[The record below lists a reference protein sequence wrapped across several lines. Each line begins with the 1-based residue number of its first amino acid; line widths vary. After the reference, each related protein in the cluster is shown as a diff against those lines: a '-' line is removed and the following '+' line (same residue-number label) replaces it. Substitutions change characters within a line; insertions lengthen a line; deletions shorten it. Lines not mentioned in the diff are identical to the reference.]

1 MKHEE
6 TKIHQA
12 VVKHLNLRGVQGL
25 VFWHAPLGIYAASKF
40 QGALAKSLG
49 ARKGV
54 SDLVLVHNSKIYC
67 LELKAE
73 GGRASEEQ
81 LLFIADMERQGA
93 FCAIATG
100 IDQAL
105 ATLEAWQLLRGSSGV
120 FHMKLPQAIA

>member
-1 MKHEE
+1 MKHDE

-12 VVKHLNLRGVQGL
+12 VVKHLNLRGVSGL
-25 VFWHAPLGIYAASKF
+25 VYWHAPMGIHAASKM

-54 SDLVLVHNSKIYC
+54 SDLVLVHKSKIYC
-67 LELKAE
+67 LELKAP
-73 GGRASEEQ
+73 GGRATEEQ

-93 FCAIATG
+93 FTAIATG

-105 ATLEAWQLLRGSSGV
+105 KTLEIWALLRG
-120 FHMKLPQAIA
+120 